1 MAAAAGWGGAA
12 GPGVRAME
20 FRFAN
25 VVGGAY
31 RGGACAAGPGG
42 ALLCPSGARVVR
54 VDLRAGSARA
64 LDLELRRPVRLVAAC
79 PAGALLLAV
88 DEAGGVALANL
99 RREAVLHRFSLKSP
113 VEALQFCPARH
124 RCAPTRPF
132 PGPSPTPSPPAP
144 GGGGRRGEWAGPSV
158 TRNCSRGE
166 PTRAGRRTSS
176 TSVCIP

>member
-1 MAAAAGWGGAA
+1 
-12 GPGVRAME
+12 ME
-20 FRFAN
+20 FRFVN

-124 RCAPTRPF
+124 RCAPQTHPV
-132 PGPSPTPSPPAP
+132 PGPSPSPSPPSRP
-144 GGGGRRGEWAGPSV
+144 RRRWQGGRMGRSFSDE
-158 TRNCSRGE
+158 NLSRGE
-166 PTRAGRRTSS
+166 PTRARRRTSS

>member
-1 MAAAAGWGGAA
+1 MGAQGAA
-12 GPGVRAME
+12 GGGAME

-99 RREAVLHRFSLKSP
+99 RREAVLHRFSLKSS

-124 RCAPTRPF
+124 R
-132 PGPSPTPSPPAP
+132 
-144 GGGGRRGEWAGPSV
+144 
-158 TRNCSRGE
+158 
-166 PTRAGRRTSS
+166 
-176 TSVCIP
+176 